1 MFTALVSL
9 VMLLI
14 YYSYREYVFR
24 AEEFNKNAN
33 HLFEI
38 AIEKTEEQRL
48 AQVRAYWMEDM
59 DDPNLVKIKAEKGP
73 SGELSIIILDPK
85 TDERELVV
93 NLMSTEYPDTVTD
106 EFLRDKFRKSVLSM
120 GDTYVF
126 LQDTIHTRYQI
137 YKDTIRTSPEQLKQ
151 NFKDQLST
159 FSIESDFDIVLSED
173 SVLTEADSHLFSIQ
187 PIKMN
192 DEKWSQYV
200 FASFHQPFWEV
211 LDEIKLVLLVNFLV
225 LMFIAL
231 GFWQMLKTIKKQ
243 RELVRL
249 KDDFIDNVTHE
260 LLTPV
265 STLTLGMDNLENYFE
280 KGDSQKIKQYTVLVK
295 QEVNHIS
302 NLVKGVLQSSVTFQ
316 GYIKLKPEYFN
327 LRPIINNVR
336 LYYLQ
341 KIDKSLKITLAC
353 DENLSIYTD
362 KQHLINILHNLV
374 DNAIKYGDPLACE
387 IDIVAERF
395 EDRLEL
401 RISDNGKGIPEEESE
416 RIFDK
421 FHRVSQ
427 DDVHEVKGLGIG
439 LYYVRTI
446 LARLNGTIKLKNS
459 SPKGSTFKITIDQPQ
474 HADVN

>member
-1 MFTALVSL
+1 MFTALVTL

-33 HLFEI
+33 HVLEV
-38 AIEKTEEQRL
+38 AVEKTEEERL
-48 AQVRAYWMEDM
+48 ARVRAYWMGDM
-59 DDPNLVKIKAEKGP
+59 DDPNLVKVKAEKGP
-73 SGELSIIILDPK
+73 GGELSIVILDPK
-85 TDERELVV
+85 TNERELVF
-93 NLMSTEYPDTVTD
+93 NLMSTEYPDTITD
-106 EFLRDKFRKSVLSM
+106 EFLRDKFRKFVLSM
-120 GDTYVF
+120 GDAYVF

-159 FSIESDFDIVLSED
+159 FSIKSDFDIVLSED
-173 SVLTEADSHLFSIQ
+173 SVLTEADPHFFSIQ

-200 FASFHQPFWEV
+200 SANFHQPFWEV
-211 LDEIKLVLLVNFLV
+211 LNEIKLVLLVNLFV

-265 STLTLGMDNLENYFE
+265 STLTLGMDSLETYFE
-280 KGDSQKIKQYTVLVK
+280 MGDSQKVKQYTALVK

-302 NLVKGVLQSSVTFQ
+302 NLVKGVLQSSVAFQ
-316 GYIKLKPEYFN
+316 GQVKLKLEYLN
-327 LRPIINNVR
+327 LRPIIDNVR

-341 KIDKSLKITLAC
+341 KTDKSLKITLAC
-353 DENLSIYTD
+353 DENLTVYAD
-362 KQHLINILHNLV
+362 RQHLINVLHNLI
-374 DNAIKYGDPLACE
+374 DNAIKYGDRLACE
-387 IDIVAERF
+387 IDIAAEKVGNQ
-395 EDRLEL
+395 LVL
-401 RISDNGKGIPEEESE
+401 TISDNGKGIPEEESE

-446 LARLNGTIKLKNS
+446 LARLNGTIKLENS
-459 SPKGSTFKITIDQPQ
+459 SQKGSTFKITIDQPQ

>member
-24 AEEFNKNAN
+24 AKEFNKNAN
-33 HLFEI
+33 HVFEI
-38 AIEKTEEQRL
+38 AVQKTEEERL
-48 AQVRAYWMEDM
+48 ARIRAYWMQDM
-59 DDPNLVKIKAEKGP
+59 DDPNLVKVKAEKGP
-73 SGELSIIILDPK
+73 SGELSITVLNPE
-85 TDERELVV
+85 TDEKELVF

-106 EFLRDKFRKSVLSM
+106 EFLRDKFRKFVLSM
-120 GDTYVF
+120 GDSYVF
-126 LQDTIHTRYQI
+126 LQDTIHARYQI

-159 FSIESDFDIVLSED
+159 FSIASDFDIVLSED
-173 SVLTEADSHLFSIQ
+173 SILTEANSDLFSIQ
-187 PIKMN
+187 PIQMN
-192 DEKWSQYV
+192 EEKWSQYV
-200 FASFHQPFWEV
+200 SANFHQPFWEV
-211 LDEIKLVLLVNFLV
+211 LNEIKLVLLVNLFV

-265 STLTLGMDNLENYFE
+265 STLTLGMDSLENYFE
-280 KGDSQKIKQYTVLVK
+280 KGDSQKIKQYTALVK

-302 NLVKGVLQSSVTFQ
+302 NLVKGVLQSSVAFQ
-316 GYIKLKPEYFN
+316 GQVKLKLKYFD
-327 LRPIINNVR
+327 LKSLMDGVR

-341 KIDKSLKITLAC
+341 KTDKALKITVTC
-353 DENLSIYTD
+353 EDNLTVYAD
-362 KQHLINILHNLV
+362 KQHLINVLHNLI

-387 IDIVAERF
+387 IDIVAEKVG
-395 EDRLEL
+395 DRLEL

-427 DDVHEVKGLGIG
+427 DDVHDVGGLGIG

-446 LARLNGTIKLKNS
+446 LARLNGTIKLEKS

-474 HADVN
+474 NADIH

>member
-48 AQVRAYWMEDM
+48 AQVRAYWMEDK

-120 GDTYVF
+120 GDAYVF

-159 FSIESDFDIVLSED
+159 FSIESDFDIVLSVD

-280 KGDSQKIKQYTVLVK
+280 KGDSQKIKQYTALVK

-327 LRPIINNVR
+327 LRSIINNVR

-341 KIDKSLKITLAC
+341 KIDKSLKITLTC

-387 IDIVAERF
+387 IDIVAERV